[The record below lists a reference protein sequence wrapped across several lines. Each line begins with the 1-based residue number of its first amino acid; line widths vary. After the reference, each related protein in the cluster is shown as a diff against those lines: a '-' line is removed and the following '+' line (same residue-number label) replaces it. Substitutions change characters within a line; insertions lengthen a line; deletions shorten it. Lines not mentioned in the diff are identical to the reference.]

1 MQRHQLMVSDIDCA
15 PRPGQ
20 REICFP
26 AGALNHL
33 QRAAATEECLHVAS
47 DSREVQP

>member
-1 MQRHQLMVSDIDCA
+1 MQRHQLMLPVIDYVQS
-15 PRPGQ
+15 PGQ

-33 QRAAATEECLHVAS
+33 QRAAVQNEYPPES
-47 DSREVQP
+47 SREVQP

>member
-33 QRAAATEECLHVAS
+33 QRAAVQNEYPPES
-47 DSREVQP
+47 SREVQP